1 MLVSA
6 FELLKPW
13 PLKIVIDSV
22 LGQPSPRRSDGPPGG
37 RRREPLLAACAAF
50 VVIHAAIGAL
60 AVLSNYTTIGIGQRM
75 VAALRGDLYAHL
87 HRLSLGFHS
96 RARVGDL
103 LYRVT
108 ADTLA
113 LQTLTMNCLFP
124 AVTALV
130 TLAGMGAI
138 MLALDWKL
146 TLLSLGVCP
155 LLLLVIARLDS
166 RVTRA
171 AGAVRERE
179 SEVYALVQRSMSA
192 MRVIQAFTREDDEQR
207 RFMAASGRSLA
218 AGRRLYTLQSV
229 VLERGRRADRARHR
243 GGGVGGRATR
253 DGRLAQP
260 RVPGGLHLVSRLAL
274 WPALQH
280 VPHLGARPGI
290 AGRGRA
296 RLRGARPRARRCPTA
311 AASFPPRARGARW
324 CGRTSPSAMFR
335 DASCSTG

>member
-1 MLVSA
+1 VRRLIPRVLGYLRPHRRAVIWSLVQVMLVSA

-22 LGQPSPRRSDGPPGG
+22 LGQPSVSGQPSMPGRQPAPLG
-37 RRREPLLAACAAF
+37 WAAGWLPAELLLAACAAF
-50 VVIHAAIGAL
+50 VVIHVAIGAL
-60 AVLSNYTTIGIGQRM
+60 AVWSNYTTIGIGQRM

-113 LQTLTMNCLFP
+113 LQALTMNCLFP

-138 MLALDWKL
+138 MLTLDWKL

-171 AGAVRERE
+171 AGDARDRD

-218 AGRRLYTLQSV
+218 AGRRL
-229 VLERGRRADRARHR
+229 
-243 GGGVGGRATR
+243 
-253 DGRLAQP
+253 
-260 RVPGGLHLVSRLAL
+260 
-274 WPALQH
+274 
-280 VPHLGARPGI
+280 
-290 AGRGRA
+290 
-296 RLRGARPRARRCPTA
+296 
-311 AASFPPRARGARW
+311 
-324 CGRTSPSAMFR
+324 
-335 DASCSTG
+335 

>member
-1 MLVSA
+1 MRRLVPRVFGYLRPHRRALIWALGQVLLVSA

-22 LGQPSPRRSDGPPGG
+22 LGHQPGPFRWTTGWSPP
-37 RRREPLLAACAAF
+37 ELLLAACAAF

-60 AVLSNYTTIGIGQRM
+60 HVLSNYTTIGIGQAM

-113 LQTLTMNCLFP
+113 LQALTMNCLFP

-138 MLALDWKL
+138 MLTLDWKL

-192 MRVIQAFTREDDEQR
+192 IRVIQAFTRRSEER
-207 RFMAASGRSLA
+207 RVGKECMVQCRS
-218 AGRRLYTLQSV
+218 
-229 VLERGRRADRARHR
+229 
-243 GGGVGGRATR
+243 
-253 DGRLAQP
+253 
-260 RVPGGLHLVSRLAL
+260 
-274 WPALQH
+274 
-280 VPHLGARPGI
+280 
-290 AGRGRA
+290 
-296 RLRGARPRARRCPTA
+296 
-311 AASFPPRARGARW
+311 RW
-324 CGRTSPSAMFR
+324 SPYH
-335 DASCSTG
+335 

>member
-1 MLVSA
+1 MPGRQPAPLGWAAGWSSP
-6 FELLKPW
+6 EL
-13 PLKIVIDSV
+13 
-22 LGQPSPRRSDGPPGG
+22 
-37 RRREPLLAACAAF
+37 LLAACAAF
-50 VVIHAAIGAL
+50 VVIHVAIGAL
-60 AVLSNYTTIGIGQRM
+60 AVWSNYTTIGIGQQM
-75 VAALRGDLYAHL
+75 VATLRGDLYAHL
-87 HRLSLGFHS
+87 HRLSLGFHN

-146 TLLSLGVCP
+146 TLLSLAVCP

-179 SEVYALVQRSMSA
+179 SEVYTLVQRSMSA

-229 VLERGRRADRARHR
+229 YSSAVGVLTRSAPRRWW
-243 GGGVGGRATR
+243 G
-253 DGRLAQP
+253 
-260 RVPGGLHLVSRLAL
+260 
-274 WPALQH
+274 
-280 VPHLGARPGI
+280 GARGP
-290 AGRGRA
+290 
-296 RLRGARPRARRCPTA
+296 
-311 AASFPPRARGARW
+311 
-324 CGRTSPSAMFR
+324 
-335 DASCSTG
+335 